1 MQHLFLIGNLSKDVE
16 LKYTKDGTA
25 YANFSV
31 ADNYTYKTKSGEKK
45 KETSFFDVTVF
56 GKLAENCAEYLSKG
70 KQVAIAGRLKQNT
83 WETSDGSKRSKVVII
98 ATEVKFLTP
107 KGGTS
112 NASVDQAAISDDDI
126 PF

>member
-1 MQHLFLIGNLSKDVE
+1 MQRYFLIGNLSKDVE
-16 LKYTKDGTA
+16 LKYTKEGTA

-31 ADNYTYKTKSGEKK
+31 ADNYTYKKKSGEKMQ
-45 KETSFFDVTVF
+45 ETSFFDVTVF

-70 KQVAIAGRLKQNT
+70 KQVAISGRLKQNT